1 MKKPFPCYLA
11 AATLLCICS
20 MRTESQTIFS
30 TFDDFL
36 NQHTSAIFPTEK
48 DSLFSLF
55 WRQALKQGIPFVD
68 SNRNDVTFLY
78 RGSADSVKV
87 YGDFTS
93 WTFKLKMRKLLETDL
108 FYLKLSFEQDARL
121 DYKLIVNNQ
130 EMLDPLNKGIGP
142 GGYGDHSEL
151 TMPDF
156 NRSLELKELDKTPKG
171 TLTTLSHS
179 SKVLG
184 YGHKVFVYLPVGY
197 DTGRAQYPVVYF
209 QDGPDYVN
217 FAKTPTILDNMI
229 ASKVIPPVIGVFV
242 APPTESTRNRATEYS
257 LNDTYVKFF
266 STELIPFIDKKYRT
280 NQTSTARYAVGASFG
295 GLISL
300 YLAFTNPNQ
309 ISTAASQSGYVSFN
323 NDTLLTMFKQSPAK
337 PIRVYADVGT
347 YEKNVGGFP
356 PGTTEGNFY
365 RANRS
370 FRKILGQKEYA
381 FEYRDFHDG
390 HSWGRWRNE
399 LPYILRWF
407 FAPAKQK

>member
-1 MKKPFPCYLA
+1 MVA
-11 AATLLCICS
+11 G
-20 MRTESQTIFS
+20 SQARFN

-36 NQHTSAIFPTEK
+36 KQHTSAIFPTEK

-55 WRQALKQGIPFVD
+55 WRQALEQGIPFVD

-78 RGSADSVKV
+78 RGAADSVKV

-93 WTFKLKMRKLLETDL
+93 WTFKLKMRKLPETDL

-130 EMLDPLNKGIGP
+130 EMLDPLNKGVGP
-142 GGYGDHSEL
+142 SGHGDHSEL

-156 NRSLELKELDKTPKG
+156 SRSLELKVSEKTAKG
-171 TLTTLSHS
+171 ALTALNHL

-184 YGHKVFVYLPVGY
+184 YDHKVFVYLPVGY
-197 DTGRAQYPVVYF
+197 DTGKAQYPVIYF
-209 QDGPDYVN
+209 QDGSDYVN

-229 ASKVIPPVIGVFV
+229 ASKAIPPVIGVFV
-242 APPTESTRNRATEYS
+242 VPPSESTRNRVTEYS
-257 LNDTYVKFF
+257 LNDAYVKFF
-266 STELIPFIDKKYRT
+266 MTELIPFVDKKYRT
-280 NQTSTARYAVGASFG
+280 NQTSTARFAVGASFG

-309 ISTAASQSGYVSFN
+309 ISTAASQSGYVSFK

-365 RANRS
+365 RANRN
-370 FRKILGQKEYA
+370 FRKILEQKEYA
-381 FEYRDFHDG
+381 FGYRDFHDG

-407 FAPAKQK
+407 FAPMKQK